1 MKMKKGYVGDIE
13 KLSVENENF
22 RQVLYTTDKSQ
33 LVLMSLAKGEEI
45 GEEIHDVDQF
55 LRIDKGVG
63 QAVLAGEKYNIK
75 DGSAIVVPAGTRHNI
90 INTGLDALK
99 LYSIYMPPHHKDG
112 TIHKTKTDAMKDH
125 EHFDGA
131 TTE

>member
-1 MKMKKGYVGDIE
+1 MKKGYVADIE

-22 RQVLYTTDKSQ
+22 RQVLYTSGQSQ
-33 LVLMSLAKGEEI
+33 LVIMSLAKGEEI

-55 LRIDKGVG
+55 LRVDKGTG
-63 QAVLAGEKYNIK
+63 QAVLAGEKYSIK
-75 DGSAIVVPAGTRHNI
+75 DGSAILVPAGTRHNI

-99 LYSIYMPPHHKDG
+99 LYSLYMPPHHRDG
-112 TIHKTKTDAMKDH
+112 TVHKTKSDAVKDH